1 MLPRPTESSLAQVL
15 RTMLGMISGPTA
27 LDVFRLDKS
36 FSTPLD
42 SIIMF
47 LMDGIFLFDKSG
59 RMLSFTLVN
68 TDWNCLTKMSAF
80 PLESDIKFP
89 FCFKGDTPM
98 LSCFLHLT
106 YFQNGLEFL
115 LSRPFVAFVLYIPTS
130 VEVMGDGAI
139 SYIHIG
145 PVKQKF

>member
-1 MLPRPTESSLAQVL
+1 
-15 RTMLGMISGPTA
+15 MLGMISGPTA

-36 FSTPLD
+36 FSTHLD

-47 LMDGIFLFDKSG
+47 LIDGIFLFDKSG

-68 TDWNCLTKMSAF
+68 TDWNCSTKMSAF

-98 LSCFLHLT
+98 LCLVF
-106 YFQNGLEFL
+106 
-115 LSRPFVAFVLYIPTS
+115 YI
-130 VEVMGDGAI
+130 
-139 SYIHIG
+139 
-145 PVKQKF
+145 

>member
-47 LMDGIFLFDKSG
+47 LMDGIFLLDKSG

-68 TDWNCLTKMSAF
+68 TDWNCSTKMSAF
-80 PLESDIKFP
+80 PFESDIKFP

-115 LSRPFVAFVLYIPTS
+115 LSRPS
-130 VEVMGDGAI
+130 
-139 SYIHIG
+139 
-145 PVKQKF
+145 

>member
-68 TDWNCLTKMSAF
+68 TDWNCSTKFSS
-80 PLESDIKFP
+80 LL
-89 FCFKGDTPM
+89 FCFFRSK
-98 LSCFLHLT
+98 
-106 YFQNGLEFL
+106 QNC
-115 LSRPFVAFVLYIPTS
+115 
-130 VEVMGDGAI
+130 
-139 SYIHIG
+139 SYDHS
-145 PVKQKF
+145 KKNLDS

>member
-1 MLPRPTESSLAQVL
+1 
-15 RTMLGMISGPTA
+15 MISGPTA

-68 TDWNCLTKMSAF
+68 TDWNCSTKISAF

-89 FCFKGDTPM
+89 FCFKGDAPM
-98 LSCFLHLT
+98 LYNCLVF
-106 YFQNGLEFL
+106 
-115 LSRPFVAFVLYIPTS
+115 YI
-130 VEVMGDGAI
+130 
-139 SYIHIG
+139 
-145 PVKQKF
+145 